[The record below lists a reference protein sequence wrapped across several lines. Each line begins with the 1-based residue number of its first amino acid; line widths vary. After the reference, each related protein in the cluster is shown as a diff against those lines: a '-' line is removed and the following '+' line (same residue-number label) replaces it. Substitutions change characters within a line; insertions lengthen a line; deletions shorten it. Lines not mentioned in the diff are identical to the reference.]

1 MLMTSLRRRKPTSP
15 PTLTSECAASKMACM
30 LNCSLQQP
38 LSYSLSPFLPLTHS
52 PPILC
57 RLSETISATNRM
69 TRAHKR
75 VADSYIAV
83 AGGVVDLSLGSEDP
97 NTQ

>member
-1 MLMTSLRRRKPTSP
+1 MTSLRRRRPTSL
-15 PTLTSECAASKMACM
+15 PTLTSECATSGMMVCICIPSSSIC
-30 LNCSLQQP
+30 LIPPS
-38 LSYSLSPFLPLTHS
+38 LPLLHTPH
-52 PPILC
+52 ILC

-83 AGGVVDLSLGSEDP
+83 AGGMVELSLGSDDP
-97 NTQ
+97 NAQ